1 VLQKEQGVGTRLC
14 DDLGVDLFL
23 KGPRIE
29 IIDGVFADSYDFYVK
44 HSPQCTK

>member
-1 VLQKEQGVGTRLC
+1 
-14 DDLGVDLFL
+14 VDCFL

-44 HSPQCTK
+44 HSP